1 MLEESDCSRLSVSD
15 PPMLDVEG
23 RGDTLLEAGRLTI
36 AGPAAELLTD
46 ERVRRAYLG

>member
-1 MLEESDCSRLSVSD
+1 MNRIAARLLAVF
-15 PPMLDVEG
+15 
-23 RGDTLLEAGRLTI
+23 LLLTI